1 MRRRSWPRR
10 KTRRQQGGFWPFS
23 TGPSSPSS
31 PAVQDPRPRPPHF
44 TVASVLPRPGSPT
57 HEELNAERAALS
69 RPMSQDPV
77 DIWITRIGE
86 TQTQQQLTD
95 LTDTIPYELKENKR
109 LLEHIAWKRD
119 KLRQQTSQ
127 QAGYRRRR
135 TKSRKIRHF

>member
-31 PAVQDPRPRPPHF
+31 PAAQDPRPRPPHF
-44 TVASVLPRPGSPT
+44 TVATVLPPPRTP
-57 HEELNAERAALS
+57 EQLVRNAEAAALS
-69 RPMSQDPV
+69 GPMSQDPV

-86 TQTQQQLTD
+86 TQTEKQLKD
-95 LTDTIPYELKENKR
+95 LTDTIPYELKKTER
-109 LLEHIAWKRD
+109 LLKHIAWKWD
-119 KLRQQTSQ
+119 KLRPQETQ

-135 TKSRKIRHF
+135 TKSRHF